1 MNKIVAYIGVVLLT
15 CIVCIC
21 LPFITLYYIINP
33 KNKENTYET
42 SDKNNNTGAV
52 HWKKNLNFCWKDW
65 IKIQKYIKN

>member
-52 HWKKNLNFCWKDW
+52 H
-65 IKIQKYIKN
+65 